1 MVIIL
6 LVSQNY
12 PLELERRHP
21 TFKVECWGHMIIDKT
36 TGRGCAWSIASKT
49 IARKLVA
56 EGIEGKV
63 ISQKSFPNSYELLQV
78 IEYGEAHVCV
88 VSQRVK
94 ELIEKELWVPSFIDT
109 KIWAQAVNR
118 FQAYKRLEEN
128 VEKYLLPEMDTYLQ
142 NIPDSELISMTRDF
156 LMAHNVINVP
166 IRQRSGKTYYFDEN
180 EVYAIDKDS
189 MLFPYEKK
197 LKFSIFTV
205 RGETCFNMNV
215 WSKAVSQ
222 FEVGMTLKECLEV
235 FVKTDLSHNEKHEQS
250 PLQRLVQ
257 YIVPPIYERE
267 PENQNEATFDR
278 IRVIVGLPRYQF
290 SSWEALRNEVKKYR
304 RKIYQQ
310 VVQRLEK
317 DRRFQKY
324 GVPLNFLRLSNVTL
338 CHNFSIEFIF
348 ELKELEMSS
357 PTRYKKLK
365 EKQGELNKEK
375 SI

>member
-1 MVIIL
+1 
-6 LVSQNY
+6 
-12 PLELERRHP
+12 
-21 TFKVECWGHMIIDKT
+21 MIIDKT